1 MFLLFSWHKAQLT
14 EQEYDIAVTYA
25 VEAVRIQPR
34 QPASKIPYMLHT
46 HTHTIASRQHT
57 EVRQKRDYQRIK
69 TQSIKNVNYGIILNT
84 VL

>member
-46 HTHTIASRQHT
+46 HTHAHT
-57 EVRQKRDYQRIK
+57 HTSFKAAHRGETKERL
-69 TQSIKNVNYGIILNT
+69 SENKNTEYKEC
-84 VL
+84 